1 MLHHLN
7 SSALL
12 PDMSKIIESS
22 EGLPRPTPLTP
33 DQRKLISATV
43 PILAEH
49 GVTITKLFYKQML
62 DANPDLR
69 NVFSHSKQQRGHQAE
84 ALARA
89 VYAYAA
95 NIEDLTPIL
104 PVVERIAH
112 KHTSVHIV
120 PSQYAIVGKHLLEAI
135 TQVVGAD
142 VFRGDLYN
150 AWAAA
155 YWNLAHIFIDR
166 ERQLYE
172 AAQWIGWRDFVV
184 ARKVN
189 ESDEIMSFYLKPKD
203 GKPLEPYRPGQYI
216 SVQKFVPEL
225 GIYQS
230 RQYSLSD
237 APNPEY
243 FRISVKR
250 EPGVRTVTPN
260 GSTDA
265 AQAAHPAWMSNL
277 LHATVNEGDPIEVAF
292 PFGEFFLDDS
302 SAPVVLISAG
312 VGLTPLIAMLNT
324 LVKADGPKREISWVQ
339 AVRNERVHAFKDHV
353 ARIRAAHPDRVKATT
368 FYSKPGEGAQLG
380 RDYDVKGRLGLE
392 KVPRDVLR
400 LDAPDAQYY
409 VCGPEEFMADM
420 TRGLKERG
428 VDGSRI
434 HAEVFGAGANPS

>member
-1 MLHHLN
+1 
-7 SSALL
+7 
-12 PDMSKIIESS
+12 MSKIIESS
-22 EGLPRPTPLTP
+22 DDLPHPPPLTP
-33 DQRKLISATV
+33 EQRKLITATV

-69 NVFSHSKQQRGHQAE
+69 NVFSHSKQQLGLQAE

-112 KHTSVHIV
+112 KHASVHIV

-142 VFRGDLYN
+142 VFKGDLYD
-150 AWAAA
+150 AWGVA

-172 AAQWIGWRDFVV
+172 AAAWTGWRDFVV
-184 ARKVN
+184 AKKVK
-189 ESDEIMSFYLKPKD
+189 ESDEITSFYLAPKD
-203 GKPLEPYRPGQYI
+203 GQPLPPYRPGQYI

-225 GIYQS
+225 GFNQS

-237 APNPEY
+237 APNPAH

-250 EPGVRTVTPN
+250 EPGVRTVVPGTGPS
-260 GSTDA
+260 GGPALDT
-265 AQAAHPAWMSNL
+265 AQAAHPGWISNL
-277 LHATVNEGDPIEVAF
+277 LHATVAEGDPIEVAF

-302 SAPVVLISAG
+302 PAPVVLLSAG
-312 VGLTPLIAMLNT
+312 VGLTPCLAMLNT
-324 LVKADGPKREISWVQ
+324 LLAEPRSTSSSPAREVSWVQ

-353 ARIRAAHPDRVKATT
+353 RRLAAAHPSRLRTT
-368 FYSKPGEGAQLG
+368 IFYSHPGPDAVQGQDFDFA
-380 RDYDVKGRLGLE
+380 GRLDLAR
-392 KVPRDVLR
+392 VPRDVLR
-400 LDAPDAQYY
+400 LGAPDAQYY
-409 VCGPEEFMADM
+409 VCGPEGFMADM
-420 TRGLKERG
+420 IAGLKARG
-428 VDGSRI
+428 VDGARI
-434 HAEVFGAGANPS
+434 HAEVFGAGATPA